1 MAAEVNKAEGIPAFS
16 SWVLEQGVQTSRQPI
31 TICYVTTAGIGDM
44 QRVVGI
50 TARHQAQAQGTIKGF
65 LEKSK
70 LRLKIK
76 TC

>member
-1 MAAEVNKAEGIPAFS
+1 M
-16 SWVLEQGVQTSRQPI
+16 
-31 TICYVTTAGIGDM
+31 GDM

-50 TARHQAQAQGTIKGF
+50 TVRHQAQAQGTIKGF